1 MSMFASPGAA
11 GGGWSVADAEGHLV
25 VIDVHSHETGIVTSL
40 GDKDAIKATVHDVT
54 DGESYEDTLIFPKVL
69 VGSLKGRIGQK
80 VLGTLGKGVAKPG
93 QNAPWVLFDAAGDP
107 AAVDQATKYLTGQ
120 VAETLTAPEP
130 TPAPAPVADPAK
142 GNPVD
147 LTGKTPEQVAALKA
161 MGLA

>member
-11 GGGWSVADAEGHLV
+11 SGGWAVADAENHLV
-25 VIDVHSHETGIVTSL
+25 VIDVHSHESGIVTSL
-40 GDKDAIKATVHDVT
+40 GEKDAIKATVHDIT
-54 DGESYEDTLIFPKVL
+54 DQETYEDTLIFPKVL

-120 VAETLTAPEP
+120 VAATITSPE
-130 TPAPAPVADPAK
+130 PAPVATQVVDPSK

-147 LTGKTPEQVAALKA
+147 LTGKTPEQIAALKA